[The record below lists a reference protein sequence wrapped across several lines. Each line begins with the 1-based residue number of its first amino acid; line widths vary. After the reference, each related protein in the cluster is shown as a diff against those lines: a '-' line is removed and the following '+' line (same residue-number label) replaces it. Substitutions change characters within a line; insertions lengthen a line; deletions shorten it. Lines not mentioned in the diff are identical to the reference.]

1 MNSAITPIFNKN
13 FVKKRGLWVPWIVH
27 ETHWQTHSGEN
38 FFGQRGSGSRAQ
50 CTGPIG
56 KSVFTCS
63 SIKKKRAWNI
73 RNANATILIG
83 TQINITKVEQK
94 ANALVEQKPYF
105 LAVELPCIAK
115 DGCAL

>member
-1 MNSAITPIFNKN
+1 MNPVHGAQDPLA
-13 FVKKRGLWVPWIVH
+13 GL
-27 ETHWQTHSGEN
+27 
-38 FFGQRGSGSRAQ
+38 
-50 CTGPIG
+50 
-56 KSVFTCS
+56 CS
-63 SIKKKRAWNI
+63 HAPQLKKKRAWNI